1 MTRLFSVFSLLF
13 AAGVF
18 IAGVP
23 KATAQATSTGE
34 VHGVVR
40 DPSGALVP
48 NVSLKLTDTAT
59 GIEKSTTSTNDG
71 AFILLNLQ
79 AGTYR
84 LSATAPGFQTAVYDQ
99 VIVQTAR
106 TTDVVVLMKVGAVS
120 ETVEVTGTA
129 AQLETSSSQIAATV
143 SSNYIQNLP
152 FSGRDTLTF
161 ALLMAGSQTANDPSG
176 RTSTFN
182 GLPNASLNISIDG
195 VNNNSQRFKTGGTS
209 FFEFAPSRLDAVD
222 QITVATA
229 GAGAE
234 ASGEGAMQIQ
244 FTTRRGTE
252 VYHGKVF
259 EEFQNEDLNAN
270 TFFKNLQGQP
280 ISKLRNNNFGGN
292 FGGRLVPFVPY
303 FRNKLF
309 FFVNFE
315 AFPQPGSTT
324 LAANI
329 LTTASQ
335 QGNFTYVGTD
345 GQQRTVNLLQV
356 AAQNNLTS
364 TIDPVTA
371 KIFGQINS
379 TLTKASGFVP
389 ISGKP
394 YAQTMQWTQPTD
406 TRTIYP
412 TTRLD
417 YQITPNIA
425 WHGTWNL
432 RHQNIQGSAPDY
444 PGAGAY
450 NNAYKITT
458 YVATSSVDYTITPHL
473 LNGFTFGVQSNGE
486 FFSQGS
492 DPHQWADYGNRVINL
507 PAFTLPASVP
517 ANSVS
522 NSAPPGGL
530 TPYVNSATPFIRN
543 NPVYNFSDNLNWLK
557 DRHKITI
564 GGTFLHTSFY
574 ETSYGTAGVPNYNL
588 GLATGDPAATIIQN
602 ALPAIST
609 TNGDLS
615 NAQALYALLTGRL
628 SSVSIRTNVN
638 ENTHQYAQF
647 APVTQRFAFTTGAL
661 YIQDSFRWKPQFTIN
676 YGLRWEFDGV
686 IHNSNGIDTEPGP
699 GSFFGPS
706 TGPFQPGILNGVADP
721 VFQLT
726 PSPYRRDFLNPS
738 PNVGF
743 AWNPAGG
750 TGLFGRV
757 LGDHKTV
764 IRSSYSISHYNE
776 GLNVISNL
784 LPGNPGS
791 SQSGTLN
798 PGVPGFPLGGLN
810 ISSQIP
816 SFPVNPPSF
825 TSTLPQSAFTFSS
838 SADYI
843 NPKLRSPYLQSWNLG
858 IQREVANG
866 TVVEIRYLGNKATRM
881 WHQYDYQE
889 TNIFENGFLQQFIQ
903 AQTNLAINGQN
914 GKANSFAFNGFAGQA
929 PTPIFDAAFGGRGTC
944 ANCGPLSNGSGY
956 GSGTFITNL
965 QQGVAGTLA
974 NSLAGSS
981 TYLCRMVGNTFAP
994 CASLGFNA
1002 PGPYPINFFRPNPF
1016 VNTLQYI
1023 DDNGNTNYN
1032 ALQVELRKAYSY
1044 GLTLVA
1050 NYTWSHTLGNIYNTS
1065 SQSGLT
1071 QERTVR
1077 NDHLDYGPTPFD
1089 IRQAFQTYWTYEL
1102 PFGRGRKF
1110 NITNP
1115 ILDRTLG
1122 GWTIGALYRIT
1133 SGYVQQMNSTR
1144 NTVNGFTNTTNAFA
1158 SSGVVLKG
1166 ITVGQLEHDLNTI
1179 SGYNASG
1186 KNLIT
1191 NLSIIGSNG
1200 QANPQFILPASTPG
1214 VFNDF
1219 LYLYGPNYLQMD
1231 MSLTKEVAIKER
1243 FKFAFQVEALNFLNH
1258 PVFAMG
1264 NTNPTSASFGQVS
1277 STLNNPRNVQ
1287 LRAYL
1292 TF

>member
-1 MTRLFSVFSLLF
+1 MHRFSSVIYGIF
-13 AAGVF
+13 AAV
-18 IAGVP
+18 ILVV
-23 KATAQATSTGE
+23 ATQNADAQATSTGE
-34 VHGVVR
+34 IHGVVR
-40 DPSGALVP
+40 DPSAALVP
-48 NVSLKLTDTAT
+48 NVTLRLTDTAT
-59 GIEKSTTSTNDG
+59 SIEKSATSTSDG
-71 AFILLNLQ
+71 AFIFLSLQ

-84 LSATAPGFQTAVYDQ
+84 LTASAQGFQTAIYDQ
-99 VIVQTAR
+99 VVVQTAR
-106 TTDVVVLMKVGAVS
+106 TTDIVVQMKVGAVT
-120 ETVEVTGTA
+120 ETVEVAGAA
-129 AQLETSSSQIAATV
+129 AQLETSSSEIAATV

-182 GLPNASLNISIDG
+182 GMPNASMNISIDG

-234 ASGEGAMQIQ
+234 SSGEGAMQIQ

-252 VYHGKVF
+252 IYHGKVF
-259 EEFQNEDLNAN
+259 EQFQNEDLNAN

-280 ISKLRNNNFGGN
+280 ISKIRNNNFGGS
-292 FGGRLVPFVPY
+292 FGGRLAPFVPY

-309 FFVNFE
+309 FFLNLE

-324 LAANI
+324 LAANV
-329 LTTASQ
+329 LTSGSQ
-335 QGNFTYVGTD
+335 QGNFTYIGTD

-356 AAQNNLTS
+356 AAQNNLAS
-364 TIDPVTA
+364 SIDPVTA
-371 KIFGQINS
+371 KILSQING
-379 TLTKASGFVP
+379 TLSKASGFVP

-394 YAQTMQWTQPTD
+394 YAQTMQWTQT
-406 TRTIYP
+406 TSTKTLYP
-412 TTRLD
+412 TARLD
-417 YQITPNIA
+417 YQITPRIA

-432 RHQNIQGSAPDY
+432 RYQNIQGSAPDY

-458 YVATSSVDYTITPHL
+458 YVATNSVDYTITPHI

-486 FFSQGS
+486 FFSQGA

-507 PAFTLPASVP
+507 PTFNLPASVP
-517 ANSVS
+517 GNSVS
-522 NSAPPGGL
+522 NSAPPGGI
-530 TPYVNSATPFIRN
+530 TPFVNSATPFIRN
-543 NPVYNFSDNLNWLK
+543 NPVYNLSDNVNWLK
-557 DRHKITI
+557 GRHKFTI
-564 GGTFLHTSFY
+564 GGTLLHTSFY

-588 GLATGDPAATIIQN
+588 GLATGDPAATILQN
-602 ALPAIST
+602 ALPNIST
-609 TNGDLS
+609 TNGDLA

-638 ENTHQYAQF
+638 ETTHQYAQF

-661 YIQDSFRWKPQFTIN
+661 YFQDSFRWNPQFTLN

-686 IHNSNGIDTEPGP
+686 IHNTNGIDTEPGP

-706 TGPFQPGILNGVADP
+706 TGPFQPGALNGVANP

-726 PSPYRRDFLNPS
+726 SSPYGRDFKNPS

-743 AWNPAGG
+743 AWNPSGG
-750 TGLFGRV
+750 PSLPGRL

-764 IRSSYSISHYNE
+764 IRASYSISHYNE
-776 GLNVISNL
+776 GMNVISNL
-784 LPGNPGS
+784 LPGNPGA
-791 SQSGTLN
+791 SQSGALN
-798 PGVPGFPLGGLN
+798 PGAPGFPIGGLN
-810 ISSQIP
+810 VSSAIP
-816 SFPVNPPSF
+816 SFAVNPPSF
-825 TSTLPQSAFTFSS
+825 TTTLPQSAFTFNS
-838 SADYI
+838 SANFI
-843 NPKLRSPYLQSWNLG
+843 NPNLRSPYLQSWTFG
-858 IQREVANG
+858 IQRELAHG
-866 TVVEIRYLGNKATRM
+866 TVLETRYLGNKATRM

-903 AQTNLAINGQN
+903 AQANLSINAQN
-914 GKANSFAFNGFAGQA
+914 GKPNTFAFNSFPGQA
-929 PTPIFDAAFGGRGTC
+929 PTPIFDAAFGARGTC
-944 ANCGPLSNGSGY
+944 SNCGAVANGSGY
-956 GSGTFITNL
+956 GSGGFITNL

-974 NSLAGSS
+974 GSLAGNS
-981 TYLCRMVGNTFAP
+981 TYLCRMVGSNFAP

-1002 PGPYPINFFRPNPF
+1002 PGPFPINFFRPNPF

-1032 ALQVELRKAYSY
+1032 ALQVELRKAYSH

-1065 SQSGLT
+1065 SQSGQT
-1071 QERTVR
+1071 QDRTLR
-1077 NDHLDYGPTPFD
+1077 NNHLDYGPTPFD
-1089 IRQAFQTYWTYEL
+1089 IRQAFQTYWTYDL
-1102 PFGRGRKF
+1102 PFGKGRRF
-1110 NITNP
+1110 SLSNP
-1115 ILDRTLG
+1115 IAERALG
-1122 GWTIGALYRIT
+1122 GWTIGALYRFT
-1133 SGYVQQMNSTR
+1133 SGYVQQMNGTR
-1144 NTVNGFTNTTNAFA
+1144 NTVNGFTTGTSA
-1158 SSGVVLKG
+1158 GVVLNG
-1166 ITVGQLEHDLNTI
+1166 LTIGQLQHDLNTI
-1179 SGYNASG
+1179 GGYNASG

-1191 NLSIIGSNG
+1191 NSAIIGANG

-1219 LYLYGPNYLQMD
+1219 LYLHGPNYLQMD
-1231 MSLTKEVAIKER
+1231 MSLTKEIPIKER
-1243 FKFAFQVEALNFLNH
+1243 FKFAFQLEALNFLNH

-1264 NTNPTSASFGQVS
+1264 NTTPTSASFGQVS